1 MHSFE
6 AYNSVTRFCKNENR
20 SRAAQT
26 LVFKTQLRFFF
37 YFAENQIVYAITER
51 HFEKKNSRPYHLLPT
66 TLGAPEVTWGH
77 GDTWEHLGAPGST
90 WEPLGARGSTWGEP
104 WNHSGTT
111 PGAC

>member
-26 LVFKTQLRFFF
+26 LVLKTQLRFFF

-51 HFEKKNSRPYHLLPT
+51 HFEKKILNRPGNGIFLKKSLFF
-66 TLGAPEVTWGH
+66 
-77 GDTWEHLGAPGST
+77 
-90 WEPLGARGSTWGEP
+90 
-104 WNHSGTT
+104 
-111 PGAC
+111 